1 MVGGMAPSDTKV
13 SSPSTAADRR
23 VQIKGIREGLLVTF
37 GEGEW
42 SDLQSALLA
51 HIQEQ
56 AVFFKGARLAIDVG
70 NHVLRAAELGYLRD
84 KLSDLEVSLWAVIS
98 NSPVTERTAQVL
110 GLVTR
115 LPLPRP
121 GRVARRG
128 ETELEGENAVLVQ
141 RTLRSGYRLSTRG
154 HVVVIGE
161 VNPGAEIYAGGS
173 VVVWGRLRGTV
184 HAGIE
189 GNTQA
194 VICALEMAP
203 VQLRIAD
210 QVAVVQTGKRR
221 KSEPMMARLENGQI
235 ILEPWKHK

>member
-1 MVGGMAPSDTKV
+1 MPDDMKV
-13 SSPSTAADRR
+13 SSMPTTADRR

-42 SDLQSALLA
+42 SELRTALLTY
-51 HIQEQ
+51 IQEQ
-56 AVFFKGARLAIDVG
+56 AAFFKGARLAIDVG
-70 NHVLRAAELGYLRD
+70 NHVVHAAEMGSLRD
-84 KLSDLEVSLWAVIS
+84 RLSDLGVSLWAVLS

-110 GLVTR
+110 GLATR
-115 LPLPRP
+115 LPSPRP
-121 GRVARRG
+121 ERPARRG

-189 GNTQA
+189 GNTAA

-210 QVAVVQTGKRR
+210 QVAVIQTGRRR
-221 KSEPMMARLENGQI
+221 KTEPMMARLENGQI
-235 ILEPWKHK
+235 VLEPWKGK

>member
-1 MVGGMAPSDTKV
+1 MVPNESKV
-13 SSPSTAADRR
+13 SSTPATTDRR
-23 VQIKGIREGLLVTF
+23 VQIKGIREGLLATF

-42 SDLQSALLA
+42 LELQDALLA
-51 HIQEQ
+51 YIQEQ
-56 AVFFKGARLAIDVG
+56 AAFFKGARLAIDVG
-70 NHVLRAAELGYLRD
+70 NHVVHAAEMGRLRD
-84 KLSDLEVSLWAVIS
+84 KLSDLGVSLWAVLS

-110 GLVTR
+110 GLATR

-121 GRVARRG
+121 ERAARRG

-184 HAGIE
+184 HAGTE

-210 QVAVVQTGKRR
+210 QMAVVQTGKRR
-221 KSEPMMARLENGQI
+221 KNEPMMARLENGQI
-235 ILEPWKHK
+235 VLEPWKHK